1 MYWRS
6 TLEKTDNILKI
17 SNVSVDYGFLRAV
30 NDVSLDVNKGEV
42 VVLLGSNGSGKS
54 SLLKAILGLNT
65 ASSGT
70 VHFLGK
76 DITHVSTDKIVASGI
91 CLVPEGRGI
100 LPLMTVMENL
110 ELGAYYT
117 KDNFKKY
124 LDDVYKLFPILKER
138 AKQMA
143 VTLSGGQ
150 QQMLSIGRGMMSAPK
165 LMMLDEP
172 SLGLSPVLVNEIFQV
187 IVHLKKEGHT
197 ILLSEQNARKA
208 LQIADRG
215 YLFEKGNIVLGG
227 PVKEIIND
235 PKIKDAY
242 LGGG

>member
-1 MYWRS
+1 
-6 TLEKTDNILKI
+6 
-17 SNVSVDYGFLRAV
+17 
-30 NDVSLDVNKGEV
+30 
-42 VVLLGSNGSGKS
+42 
-54 SLLKAILGLNT
+54 
-65 ASSGT
+65 
-70 VHFLGK
+70 
-76 DITHVSTDKIVASGI
+76 
-91 CLVPEGRGI
+91 
-100 LPLMTVMENL
+100 
-110 ELGAYYT
+110 
-117 KDNFKKY
+117 
-124 LDDVYKLFPILKER
+124 
-138 AKQMA
+138 
-143 VTLSGGQ
+143 
-150 QQMLSIGRGMMSAPK
+150 MLSIGRGMMSAPK

>member
-1 MYWRS
+1 M
-6 TLEKTDNILKI
+6 EKTDNILKI
-17 SNVSVDYGFLRAV
+17 NNVSVDYGFLRAV
-30 NDVSLDVNKGEV
+30 NNVSLDVDKGEV
-42 VVLLGSNGSGKS
+42 VVLLGANGSGKS
-54 SLLKAILGLNT
+54 SLLKAILGLNI

-70 VHFLGK
+70 IQFLGK

-91 CLVPEGRGI
+91 CLIPEGRGI
-100 LPLMTVMENL
+100 LPLMTVTENL
-110 ELGAYYT
+110 ELGAYYL
-117 KDNFKKY
+117 KNNFKEY
-124 LDDVYKLFPILKER
+124 LDDVYKLFPILKKR

-143 VTLSGGQ
+143 GSLSGGE

>member
-1 MYWRS
+1 M
-6 TLEKTDNILKI
+6 EKTDNILKI
-17 SNVSVDYGFLRAV
+17 NNVSVDYGFLRAV
-30 NDVSLDVNKGEV
+30 NNVSLDVNKGEV

-54 SLLKAILGLNT
+54 SLLKAILGLNV
-65 ASSGT
+65 ASKGT
-70 VHFLGK
+70 VQFLGK

-110 ELGAYYT
+110 ELGAYYL
-117 KDNFKKY
+117 KDNFKQY

-143 VTLSGGQ
+143 GTLSGGQ